1 MRNVWGCSG
10 APRRPRFVVQLDS
23 WPRSRPLIMTT
34 FYPVALH
41 GAGRTADEADDTIG
55 SAAAARTRQLTRYND
70 LMPFECTVKAQASS
84 DHDSFR

>member
-1 MRNVWGCSG
+1 MGLFGRPE
-10 APRRPRFVVQLDS
+10 APAFCCAARFLAAFAAFNHD
-23 WPRSRPLIMTT
+23 
-34 FYPVALH
+34 YPVALH